1 MRKRVKFEQ
10 SGCGLNLMALL
21 SRRAWRETTG
31 EARRPR
37 RRQLPAA
44 KALASPW
51 ATLPGSWQGPQCLLP
66 SLGMSK
72 SKEQPRV
79 QKPANVRKQLPG
91 EAGGIQVSPSII
103 AAGFFTTKL
112 SSKCLWATVAVESGG
127 EPKLSTE
134 TKHKHLLSGNVIKA
148 KLIQE
153 ASPVGLPTPNPA
165 MAPAEGSPQA
175 QPWLGLGFP

>member
-10 SGCGLNLMALL
+10 SGCGLNLMALV

-31 EARRPR
+31 EARRLR

-51 ATLPGSWQGPQCLLP
+51 ATLPGSRQGPRCLLP

-79 QKPANVRKQLPG
+79 QKPANVRRQLPG
-91 EAGGIQVSPSII
+91 EAGSIQVSPSII
-103 AAGFFTTKL
+103 AAGFFTTKP
-112 SSKCLWATVAVESGG
+112 SSKCLWAPVTVESGG

-134 TKHKHLLSGNVIKA
+134 TKHQHLLSGNVIKSN
-148 KLIQE
+148 LISE
-153 ASPVGLPTPNPA
+153 ASPMGLPTPNPA
-165 MAPAEGSPQA
+165 MAPAEGPPQA